1 LKFEVASW
9 NEGIYWNFRLARDN
23 MNLRVTKLYQGAP
36 HGALEIAFNSSP
48 EGDRMMEE
56 IRATTGLAFARP
68 AGNRFAMRELHIAE
82 VGGEEALE
90 AAYMQVVAIAE
101 KYDEVHDS
109 QKNMK
114 GPGEVT
120 PNELGRALEERGS

>member
-1 LKFEVASW
+1 
-9 NEGIYWNFRLARDN
+9 
-23 MNLRVTKLYQGAP
+23 MNIRVTTLYQGSP
-36 HGALEIAFNSSP
+36 HGALEIAFNSAP
-48 EGDRMMEE
+48 EGHRMMDE
-56 IRATTGLAFARP
+56 IREATGLPFARP

-90 AAYMQVVAIAE
+90 AAFVQVVAIAE
-101 KYDEVHDS
+101 KYDQVHDS

-120 PNELGRALEERGS
+120 PNELGKALQDRG

>member
-1 LKFEVASW
+1 MTQL
-9 NEGIYWNFRLARDN
+9 NIRI
-23 MNLRVTKLYQGAP
+23 TKLYQGAP
-36 HGALEIAFNSSP
+36 HGSLEIAFNSAP
-48 EGDRMMEE
+48 EGDQLMAE
-56 IRATTGLAFARP
+56 IRDATGLPFARP
-68 AGNRFAMRELHIAE
+68 AANRFALRELHIAE

-90 AAYMQVVAIAE
+90 AAFVRVIDIAE

-120 PNELGRALEERGS
+120 PNELGKALQDR